1 MSDLTNYYEKD
12 FYAWTLRNVQLLREG
27 KLSEIDIENIA
38 EELESM
44 GKSEQRELINRLIV
58 LLIHLLKW
66 QFQPDHRSS
75 SWNGTIIEQRRRIK
89 RLLKDSPS
97 LKRLLNEELGES
109 YLDAIPEAS
118 NATGISSAN
127 LPSTCPYTI
136 EQILDNHFYP
146 N

>member
-1 MSDLTNYYEKD
+1 MSYITNSYEKD
-12 FYAWTLRNVQLLREG
+12 FYAWIVRNVQLLREG
-27 KLSEIDIENIA
+27 KLSEIDIKNIA

-44 GKSEQRELINRLIV
+44 GKSEQRELINHLIV
-58 LLIHLLKW
+58 LLAHLLKW
-66 QFQPDHRSS
+66 QFQPDHRSN

-97 LKRLLNEELGES
+97 LKRLLNEELGDS
-109 YLDAIPEAS
+109 YQDAIPEAS
-118 NATGISSAN
+118 NETGISQTHF
-127 LPSTCPYTI
+127 PSTCPYTI